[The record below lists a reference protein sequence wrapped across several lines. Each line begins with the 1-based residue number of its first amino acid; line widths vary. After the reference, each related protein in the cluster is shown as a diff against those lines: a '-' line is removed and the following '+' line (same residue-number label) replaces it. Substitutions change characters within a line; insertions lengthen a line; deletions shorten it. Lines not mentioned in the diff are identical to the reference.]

1 MNWYFKIAA
10 GFVFLSAIALGLA
23 SLIRYFVLDPVAGN
37 QIIIDQG
44 LEMYTMEHKP
54 WKYALYVHII
64 TASIAILIG
73 PIQFLLNKTRS
84 RRLSIHRSLGKLY
97 VIAIAISGV
106 AGVYLSLYAFGGFL
120 SKLGFFALSI
130 SWLVTTYL
138 AYYYIRQKNIPLH
151 REWMYRS
158 YAVTLAAVTF
168 RIWSALIGYTL
179 DNFTVGYVGAI
190 WLALPGNLILAEMWI
205 RQKRNN

>member
-138 AYYYIRQKNIPLH
+138 AYQAEKHPPSSGMDVQELCSNLSSCDLSNLVRLDRIHIR
-151 REWMYRS
+151 
-158 YAVTLAAVTF
+158 
-168 RIWSALIGYTL
+168 
-179 DNFTVGYVGAI
+179 
-190 WLALPGNLILAEMWI
+190 
-205 RQKRNN
+205 